1 MYDWLERRLR
11 KTKWENRTLKTFPTL
26 NLYRK
31 APWVKAW
38 NENKKLTDFYEI
50 VQPSFDL
57 VSWYSG
63 GLGGNPD
70 PHQTYRLF
78 ENEILTSTG
87 SYIIFYTTTWEIY
100 AQLL

>member
-1 MYDWLERRLR
+1 MRLS
-11 KTKWENRTLKTFPTL
+11 NQ
-26 NLYRK
+26 
-31 APWVKAW
+31 A
-38 NENKKLTDFYEI
+38 LT
-50 VQPSFDL
+50 SFRGT
-57 VSWYSG
+57 VAGSG
-63 GLGGNPD
+63 GSPD